1 MSSKIFENLTAI
13 DIYIENKHQ
22 KIIRCKG
29 KISGDEYLVNILFD
43 KSLFKKEELIILKE
57 EFDLV
62 EKVEETEK
70 GVYIITRHDVYEN
83 IYEHIQ
89 KNKITLSNQI
99 NYATLILEKINKI
112 KHLPLEVISSAA
124 KSNNIKVDKSNKL
137 IFTGLIIL
145 SDDKPVSYGQILK
158 DIANLLHIIFDGNEI
173 YNDKISKEIPPDIQ
187 KIIVKCLEERYAT
200 FDEVLKDLKSS
211 KIYRLINPE
220 REEGRKIHSVRTN
233 LKKRKMKFK
242 IKKGALVLSIIAF
255 VLLPFVAISIGK
267 MIKLNKEIKVP
278 MNKEITIDDLE
289 SKNKT
294 QENGIS
300 EQDDVVDKESDN
312 TYDDE
317 ELLSYF
323 DEEMINSLGETN
335 IASISEEKIFQGSYS
350 LKVDNS
356 KGKNE
361 EFLIGLV
368 DLNNE
373 KFDYLKNRNV
383 DISMWINSNQ
393 TQDAIITLE
402 LMNKDKILSKVSKKI
417 YIIKDNW
424 TLYNLN
430 INTDAGDYIKIY
442 ITSEKASDIWID
454 SFSVEILK

>member
-1 MSSKIFENLTAI
+1 MSSKIFENLSVI
-13 DIYIENKHQ
+13 DIYIENKYQ
-22 KIIRCKG
+22 KILRCKG
-29 KISGDEYLVNILFD
+29 KISGKEYLVNILFD
-43 KSLFKKEELIILKE
+43 KSLFKKEELIVLKE

-70 GVYIITRHDVYEN
+70 AVYIITRHDVYED

-112 KHLPLEVISSAA
+112 KYLPLEVISSAVQ
-124 KSNNIKVDKSNKL
+124 SNNIKVDQNNKL

-145 SDDKPVSYGQILK
+145 SDDKLVSYGHILK

-173 YNDKISKEIPPDIQ
+173 SNDKISKEIPPDIQ
-187 KIIVKCLEERYAT
+187 KIIVKCLEERYVT
-200 FDEVLKDLKSS
+200 FDDVLKDLKSS

-242 IKKGALVLSIIAF
+242 IKKSALVLGII
-255 VLLPFVAISIGK
+255 VLMLLPFAAISIGK
-267 MIKLNKEIKVP
+267 MIKLNKEIKAS
-278 MNKEITIDDLE
+278 MNEEITIDDLE
-289 SKNKT
+289 SKNET
-294 QENGIS
+294 QENDIF
-300 EQDDVVDKESDN
+300 EQYDIVDKESDN

-323 DEEMINSLGETN
+323 DEEIINSLGETN
-335 IASISEEKIFQGSYS
+335 VASISEEKFFRGSYS
-350 LKVDNS
+350 LKVNNS
-356 KGKNE
+356 EGKND

-393 TQDAIITLE
+393 TQDAVITLE
-402 LMNKDKILSKVSKKI
+402 LTNKDKILSKVSKKI

-424 TLYNLN
+424 SLYNLN
-430 INTDAGDYIKIY
+430 INTDAGEYIKIY